1 MGVHRHEKARII
13 GIAAT
18 GLLGVALLLAFRLGL
33 LAPSLVQVEG
43 QVIQETPLVDLSGHE
58 HAFHELRGRPATLYF
73 WATWCGPCLRH
84 MAALAKAATAR
95 EPLPVALEDDPRVVA
110 RALQRV
116 GYHGPVWV
124 ATDGMS
130 LLQRRYAGNDKRAV
144 PFEVRLDAEG
154 RILGAK
160 YGE

>member
-1 MGVHRHEKARII
+1 MTKTGII
-13 GIAAT
+13 GSGAV
-18 GLLGVALLLAFRLGL
+18 GLLGLALLLAFHLGL
-33 LAPSLVQVEG
+33 FAPSLTQVEG
-43 QVIQETPLVDLSGHE
+43 TTIQETPLVDLSGHK
-58 HAFHELRGRPATLYF
+58 HSFHELRGQPATLYF
-73 WATWCGPCLRH
+73 WATWCSPCLKH
-84 MAALAKAATAR
+84 LANLAKARGASTSQ

-110 RALQRV
+110 RTLQRV

-144 PFEVRLDAEG
+144 PFEVRLDAKG
-154 RILGAK
+154 RILGAT